1 MQLGKG
7 GQRLAA
13 EQGRDRPPQGVTYSW
28 PEPGVITTVTPGGA
42 TDGNALVTVTYRGV
56 AQQAAYL
63 SSYTPVVAH
72 NVLLLVTSTG
82 GVVILGRIIG
92 TP

>member
-1 MQLGKG
+1 MQLGRG

-28 PEPGVITTVTPGGA
+28 PEPGVVTTVTPGGA
-42 TDGNALVTVTYRGV
+42 SDGNALAVVTYRGV
-56 AQQAAYL
+56 TQSAAWL
-63 SSYTPVVAH
+63 ASYTPTVGH

-82 GVVILGRIIG
+82 SVVILGRILG

>member
-1 MQLGKG
+1 VLSRG

-13 EQGRDRPPQGVTYSW
+13 EQGRDRPPQGITYSW
-28 PEPGVITTVTPGGA
+28 PEPGVIATVTPGA
-42 TDGNALVTVTYRGV
+42 ASDGNALATVTYNG
-56 AQQAAYL
+56 ATQEAAYL
-63 SSYTPVVAH
+63 AAYTPTVGH

-82 GVVILGRIIG
+82 SVVILGRILG